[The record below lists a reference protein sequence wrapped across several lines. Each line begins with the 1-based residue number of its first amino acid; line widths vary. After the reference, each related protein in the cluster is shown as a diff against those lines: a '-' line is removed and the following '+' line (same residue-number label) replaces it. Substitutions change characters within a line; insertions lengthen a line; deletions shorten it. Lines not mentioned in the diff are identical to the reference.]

1 MLGSSLSRFALMVWI
16 WERTGE
22 ATPLVMVGFF
32 GLLPSLLFGWL
43 IGSLVDRWNRQQVMM
58 AADLTAGLGTVAL
71 FVLLSLNQLEV
82 WHLYVVSF
90 IAGSA
95 GLFQYLAYSASVSM
109 MLPKEQ
115 YARAGGL
122 ISLAEYASK
131 VAAPPLAGLLIGRIG
146 LSGILLIDTCTFL
159 FAVGVLL
166 LVRIPQPEVKADA
179 PEAPRS
185 LLTDALFGFRFIFA
199 RPGLLGLAVVLL
211 IFTTTESLG
220 YPLITPMLL
229 ARSGGDEVLLGN
241 VQAVLGIGGVV
252 GGLLISAWG
261 GPKRKIHGV
270 LLGLLF
276 TGLLGDA
283 LMGLGRTL
291 PVWLL
296 AAICLEIFIPTLLAS
311 NQAIW
316 QAKVPPAA
324 QGRVFAARSLMGSA
338 GEAVM
343 FMLTGLLADNLFEPA
358 FMPGG
363 ALVNPLGGLF
373 GVGAGSGMALLIT
386 ISGILCAAAGIIGYS
401 WPRVRRVEI
410 ELPDHHVE

>member
-43 IGSLVDRWNRQQVMM
+43 IGSLVDRWNRQRVMM

-166 LVRIPQPEVKADA
+166 LVCIPQPEVKADA

-199 RPGLLGLAVVLL
+199 RPGLLGLAIVLL

-241 VQAVLGIGGVV
+241 IQAVLGIGGVV

-363 ALVNPLGGLF
+363 ALVNPLGSVF
-373 GVGAGSGMALLIT
+373 GVGAGAGMALLIT

-410 ELPDHHVE
+410 ELPDHH